1 LEVLLKFILSNKYK
15 SATKPKNKL
24 AQAGWRM
31 IKNKATDSKSK
42 NKLTPIT
49 NINP

>member
-1 LEVLLKFILSNKYK
+1 MSIWNQLDTLKMKLDTN
-15 SATKPKNKL
+15 ATKPKNKL

-42 NKLTPIT
+42 NILDMKKG
-49 NINP
+49 